1 MSKLHWGSLLIGV
14 VLGFVIRHYM
24 KGRTAVTS

>member
-1 MSKLHWGSLLIGV
+1 MSRIAWGSLLIGIA
-14 VLGFVIRHYM
+14 LGFAIRHFM

>member
-1 MSKLHWGSLLIGV
+1 MSVNWGSLIAGL
-14 VLGFVIRHYM
+14 VLGLVIYHLM

>member
-1 MSKLHWGSLLIGV
+1 MSVHWGSLIAGLVIGLIV
-14 VLGFVIRHYM
+14 YHLM

>member
-1 MSKLHWGSLLIGV
+1 MSPFVKGIAIGL
-14 VLGFVIRHYM
+14 VLGFVIRHFM

>member
-1 MSKLHWGSLLIGV
+1 MGRVSWGWLIAGV
-14 VLGFVIRHYM
+14 VLGFVIRHLM

>member
-14 VLGFVIRHYM
+14 ALGFVLRHYL
-24 KGRTAVTS
+24 KGRASLGA

>member
-1 MSKLHWGSLLIGV
+1 MRSIHWGSLLLGLA
-14 VLGFVIRHYM
+14 LGFVIRHYM

>member
-14 VLGFVIRHYM
+14 AIVLAFM
-24 KGRTAVTS
+24 WFKGRKKVGA

>member
-1 MSKLHWGSLLIGV
+1 MSINWGSLIAGLVIG
-14 VLGFVIRHYM
+14 LLLYHFM